1 MEGEVAEVPP
11 KKVITS
17 VSGMFDQ
24 EVAAVQ
30 PKHSVTSISRTMGRE
45 VTLVQPKHSV
55 TSISGTMD
63 REAAVVQHKHS
74 VTSVPGTV
82 HREVALVKPELSV
95 TSISGTMDQE
105 MAVVQSKHS
114 NTNVPGTM
122 HREVAVVKPKLSV
135 TSIPGTMNREV
146 VKSKSDLTSLS
157 SDVVPTPVASIPVSM
172 VVHGGTGVLH
182 GNMTSLTVNQYI
194 GMVPE
199 RGRGAWDSDMVRELV
214 ADAVKISADANAQ
227 LFHPSGPVS
236 KPALF
241 GNVLRFLQTHSLFIE
256 YEETRLVTDPTPH
269 NRSVRTI
276 SL

>member
-1 MEGEVAEVPP
+1 MEGEDAEVPP

-24 EVAAVQ
+24 EVAVVQ
-30 PKHSVTSISRTMGRE
+30 PKHSNTSVPGTIYREVAVVQPKLSVTSISGTMDRE
-45 VTLVQPKHSV
+45 VAVGQPKHSV

-63 REAAVVQHKHS
+63 QK
-74 VTSVPGTV
+74 
-82 HREVALVKPELSV
+82 
-95 TSISGTMDQE
+95 

-114 NTNVPGTM
+114 NTSVPGTM
-122 HREVAVVKPKLSV
+122 HREIAVVKPKLSD
-135 TSIPGTMNREV
+135 TSIPGTMSREV
-146 VKSKSDLTSLS
+146 VKPKNGLTSLS
-157 SDVVPTPVASIPVSM
+157 SDVESTPVASIPVSM

-236 KPALF
+236 KPTLS
-241 GNVLRFLQTHSLFIE
+241 GNVLRFIQTHSLFIE
-256 YEETRLVTDPTPH
+256 YEETRLATVPTPH
-269 NRSVRTI
+269 SRSVRTI